1 MCCVPDFSRAAGKRS
16 MLGWRLRTQGLIMQ
30 FSPQGT
36 NIKQSI
42 IVPKPGITAEK
53 TGHKTIVREKS

>member
-1 MCCVPDFSRAAGKRS
+1 

-36 NIKQSI
+36 NIQQSI
-42 IVPKPGITAEK
+42 TLHKSGIITEK
-53 TGHKTIVREKS
+53 MDHKTIGRRRKSELEVKLEFE

>member
-1 MCCVPDFSRAAGKRS
+1 

-36 NIKQSI
+36 NIQQS
-42 IVPKPGITAEK
+42 PGITTEK
-53 TGHKTIVREKS
+53 MDHKTIGRRKSELEVMTVMFLNDLDLFAF